1 MLRPLRE
8 LALVLGLAFAAALL
22 SQHLAG
28 ASAHRAFTI
37 VFYLGGAGM
46 LVFTL
51 VPRGVRGRGYGT
63 MPLLRRFGGPEPRPR
78 SIRPASL
85 PPQPSSFS
93 PRRRLRHVPMTSDVG
108 RSLEP

>member
-46 LVFTL
+46 LVFALT
-51 VPRGVRGRGYGT
+51 PRGARGRGYGT
-63 MPLLRRFGGPEPRPR
+63 MPLLRRFGGDEPA
-78 SIRPASL
+78 PAL
-85 PPQPSSFS
+85 NPSG
-93 PRRRLRHVPMTSDVG
+93 LLAVVG
-108 RSLEP
+108 VVLLALGALFD